1 MSVLAALLVAV
12 GVADLSRSML
22 ARADVPPRRT
32 AMRAVAAGLTALVVA
47 AVLADLLTP
56 AGAGLVVLAAVG
68 TAAWVLVSEASFSS
82 PRGHVLALL
91 VLGASVALQLLLSGW
106 APTAGGPLGT
116 WLGWAELPWSPDAE
130 RALLLTGLALVQ
142 LATGNVIVRLV
153 LLATGAMAAAP
164 NRDRPSEE
172 LKGGRLL
179 GPLERLFILGLGLAG
194 QVTAAGLVVAAKGL
208 IRWPE
213 LSAYSRE
220 EESHIDKVTE
230 YFLVG
235 SFVSWLVAL
244 AGLVL
249 ALG

>member
-1 MSVLAALLVAV
+1 MSAFAVLLVAV

-22 ARADVPPRRT
+22 TRARVPPRST
-32 AMRAVAAGLTALVVA
+32 ALRAVVAGLTALV
-47 AVLADLLTP
+47 AVSALAGLLTP
-56 AGAGLVVLAAVG
+56 AGAGLVTLAAAG
-68 TAAWVLVSEASFSS
+68 TAGWVLVSEASFSS
-82 PRGHVLALL
+82 PRGHVPALL
-91 VLGASVALQLLLSGW
+91 VLGASLALQLLLSGW
-106 APTAGGPLGT
+106 APVADGVLGT
-116 WLGWAELPWSPDAE
+116 WLGWSHLPWSPDAE
-130 RALLLTGLALVQ
+130 RALLLTGLTLVQ

-179 GPLERLFILGLGLAG
+179 GPLERLFILGLGIAG
-194 QVTAAGLVVAAKGL
+194 QVTAAGLVIAAKGL

-244 AGLVL
+244 AGLAL
-249 ALG
+249 AAG

>member
-1 MSVLAALLVAV
+1 M
-12 GVADLSRSML
+12 
-22 ARADVPPRRT
+22 
-32 AMRAVAAGLTALVVA
+32 
-47 AVLADLLTP
+47 
-56 AGAGLVVLAAVG
+56 
-68 TAAWVLVSEASFSS
+68 
-82 PRGHVLALL
+82 
-91 VLGASVALQLLLSGW
+91 
-106 APTAGGPLGT
+106 
-116 WLGWAELPWSPDAE
+116 
-130 RALLLTGLALVQ
+130 
-142 LATGNVIVRLV
+142 RLV

-194 QVTAAGLVVAAKGL
+194 QVTAAGLVIAAKGL

-244 AGLVL
+244 TGLAMAAG
-249 ALG
+249 